1 MLNHQLSWTIWSWT
15 LIIFGEI
22 YKDFIKDLSYHLAML
37 WVFYNIYWKIV
48 ELEAG
53 LLSFEYVQKYLIL
66 LKASIIFNVI
76 FISPDIGKDWRKR
89 SKWLIDIGYLYLQG
103 SALLTE
109 NRNKKLSTFPSFIAI
124 KRLTQIFSSSI
135 SLIKCQYSIML
146 TSVKEKIKI
155 YLFFC

>member
-53 LLSFEYVQKYLIL
+53 LLSFEYVQKYLIP

-89 SKWLIDIGYLYLQG
+89 SKWLIDIGYLYLQEQE

-109 NRNKKLSTFPSFIAI
+109 NRNKKLSTFLPFIAI
-124 KRLTQIFSSSI
+124 KRLT
-135 SLIKCQYSIML
+135 
-146 TSVKEKIKI
+146 
-155 YLFFC
+155 